1 LFGMTLGKFIV
12 LIIVGGLAG
21 SWAGRIVTLS
31 KEGFGRW
38 INLGVGMIGALI
50 GNVVFYMLH
59 IDLGFGE
66 LKISFEDLVAAFAG
80 SLLCI
85 AGWWLV
91 RKFWRRKLSARAIR

>member
-1 LFGMTLGKFIV
+1 MFGLTLGKFIV

-21 SWAGRIVTLS
+21 SWAGRVVTLS

-59 IDLGFGE
+59 IDLGFGD
-66 LKISFEDLVAAFAG
+66 LKISFEDLIAAFAG

-91 RKFWRRKLSARAIR
+91 RKFAYRKQSIKSAT